1 MHGQVGGS
9 EPTSHG
15 IRLFLGQRSQQTVRS
30 RGQNHPAR
38 CQKAFSSWLNM
49 LTVKLFRRTCTSRTI
64 PAQQSAAC
72 GALAAPPWCC
82 EALGCYLHAPHGLLG
97 EQPPQAR
104 EQKLLL
110 QSRNAHKEAVG
121 GIWSRCTSLTPP
133 HLGHTT
139 VKGLL
144 AATAETSILC
154 LALRHPNILYR
165 AARTQEVGGQDS
177 PISPHFSAGSTIKSK
192 PQDL

>member
-1 MHGQVGGS
+1 M
-9 EPTSHG
+9 
-15 IRLFLGQRSQQTVRS
+15 RS

-38 CQKAFSSWLNM
+38 CQKASSSWLNL
-49 LTVKLFRRTCTSRTI
+49 LTVRLFRRTCTSRTI
-64 PAQQSAAC
+64 PAQQSTAC
-72 GALAAPPWCC
+72 GALAAPPG
-82 EALGCYLHAPHGLLG
+82 AARHRAGISKLPGVSLHLLG